1 VKSEELDDDFCLYAK
16 ENGELNF
23 QESYLT
29 FGNDFESL
37 KNKLAFLPLQSSK
50 TVSEKD

>member
-1 VKSEELDDDFCLYAK
+1 MRKRAEILSIQKAAATCLVD
-16 ENGELNF
+16 
-23 QESYLT
+23 T